1 VEVDGPGLFD
11 VTVWRQESSI
21 TVHLVNLTNPM
32 AMKGPYREFI
42 PVGPIRV
49 KFRLLAGK
57 RPRKVQLLVSR
68 IAARS
73 RVENGQVDLTIPSI
87 TSHEVI
93 AVDL

>member
-1 VEVDGPGLFD
+1 MFD
-11 VTVWRQESSI
+11 VTVWRQENSM

-49 KFRLLAGK
+49 RFRLPAGK
-57 RPRKVQLLVSR
+57 AARRTRLLVSTAPANGR
-68 IAARS
+68 E
-73 RVENGQVDLTIPSI
+73 ENGWVAVTIPSI
-87 TSHEVI
+87 LAHEVI